1 MVSLDSAYFNIM
13 KNLVLYGAL
22 ASAVLMACTS
32 ASDEAVPVTSPEDEL
47 VMTMTDWVQAY
58 NDRDTATVGKAVVDS
73 ILVHAADGRHVWVTR
88 DGLNKFLIETPE
100 FSWEPLSIEY
110 AGTREGGR
118 EVIAL
123 QGREKRKYPD
133 GRVFDE
139 ILAEF
144 FEWKDGRIVEVT
156 QYSRKP

>member
-1 MVSLDSAYFNIM
+1 MGPLDSAYFNIM
-13 KNLVLYGAL
+13 KYLVLYGAL

-47 VMTMTDWVQAY
+47 VMKMEAWTSAY
-58 NDRDTATVGKAVVDS
+58 VERDTATVGQAVVDS

-88 DGLNKFLIETPE
+88 QGLNAFLTETPE
-100 FSWEPLSIEY
+100 FSWDISSIDY
-110 AGTREGGR
+110 VGHTDGKDVVVVRG
-118 EVIAL
+118 
-123 QGREKRKYPD
+123 QEKRSYAD

-139 ILAEF
+139 HLAEF

-156 QYSRKP
+156 QYRRTP